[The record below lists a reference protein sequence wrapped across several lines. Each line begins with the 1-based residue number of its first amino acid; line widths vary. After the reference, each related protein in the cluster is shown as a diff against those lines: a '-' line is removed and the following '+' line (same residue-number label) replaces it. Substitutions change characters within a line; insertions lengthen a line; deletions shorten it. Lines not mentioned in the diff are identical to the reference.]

1 MNSSEILHRALN
13 HSSQGPNVKDIT
25 NGNHPKK
32 FVIVEEEKLVPKKS
46 FIKNEHLN
54 ILLMTEQEVTI
65 TYFGKI
71 LLVLELNTFV
81 HITIVQKIIKKCMD
95 RIQIL

>member
-1 MNSSEILHRALN
+1 M
-13 HSSQGPNVKDIT
+13 
-25 NGNHPKK
+25 
-32 FVIVEEEKLVPKKS
+32 IVEEEKLVPKKS

-54 ILLMTEQEVTI
+54 ILLMTEQEIII
-65 TYFGKI
+65 TKCGKI

-81 HITIVQKIIKKCMD
+81 HITIFQKIIEKCMD